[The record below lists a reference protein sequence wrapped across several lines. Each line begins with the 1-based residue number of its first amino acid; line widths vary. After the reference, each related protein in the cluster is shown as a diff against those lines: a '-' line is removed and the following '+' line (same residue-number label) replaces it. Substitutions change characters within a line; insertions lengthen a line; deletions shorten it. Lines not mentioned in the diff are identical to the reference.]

1 MINFAPLF
9 LFVNHAAEY
18 LHQFGLQKVD
28 GSELPVINFY
38 IFDEVVN
45 TRDVSFI
52 QSDSLQIEAAE
63 FIEFG
68 PFGDKILTDIE
79 VRQARHVHLSEDID
93 ASEKVFPE
101 PQLLQLLHLGL
112 CEDLY

>member
-52 QSDSLQIEAAE
+52 
-63 FIEFG
+63 
-68 PFGDKILTDIE
+68 
-79 VRQARHVHLSEDID
+79 
-93 ASEKVFPE
+93 
-101 PQLLQLLHLGL
+101 
-112 CEDLY
+112 